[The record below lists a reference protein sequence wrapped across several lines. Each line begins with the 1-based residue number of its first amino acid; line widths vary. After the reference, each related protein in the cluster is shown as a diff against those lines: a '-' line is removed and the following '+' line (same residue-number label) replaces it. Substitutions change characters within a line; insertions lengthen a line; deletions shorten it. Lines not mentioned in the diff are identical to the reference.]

1 MKTTFALMAALVAV
15 PAVAEADHFEK
26 TAPSL
31 ESVLARGRQADKPI
45 LLDFST
51 VW

>member
-1 MKTTFALMAALVAV
+1 MKTTLALVAALVAL
-15 PAVAEADHFEK
+15 PSAAEADHFEK
-26 TAPSL
+26 AAPSL
-31 ESVLARGRQADKPI
+31 ESVLAKGRQADKPI

>member
-1 MKTTFALMAALVAV
+1 MKTTLALVAALMAV
-15 PAVAEADHFEK
+15 PAAAEADHFTK
-26 TAPSL
+26 PAPSL
-31 ESVLARGRQADKPI
+31 ESVLAQARQADKPV